1 MTTVS
6 LAGPVLVAVDLSDG
20 ADEALRQAHALARSL
35 AMPLHVCHVLPELVR
50 VRMLFPQLQQQDASD
65 LQALERRA
73 TETIAARVQAVTGR
87 SSNEYSVSI
96 DAGSPHA
103 GILQQA
109 EEIRPGVLVL
119 GAGDVAERV
128 VRHAPC
134 PVLVA
139 RPSPRGKVLGATDF
153 SDPSLPA
160 VEAAVSEAKRRG
172 VPLCLIHSLDWI
184 PIESAA
190 LPMGMPM
197 PAVPPDLFED
207 LRASMR
213 ERLKDCLRNFGA
225 EGECFVGDG
234 HAAAAIV
241 RLAEE
246 LPVELVVVGT
256 RGRTGLARVALGS
269 VAEAVISMSPC
280 SVLVVRL
287 REA

>member
-1 MTTVS
+1 
-6 LAGPVLVAVDLSDG
+6 
-20 ADEALRQAHALARSL
+20 
-35 AMPLHVCHVLPELVR
+35 
-50 VRMLFPQLQQQDASD
+50 
-65 LQALERRA
+65 
-73 TETIAARVQAVTGR
+73 
-87 SSNEYSVSI
+87 VSI
-96 DAGSPHA
+96 DAASPHS

-119 GAGDVAERV
+119 GAGAVAERV

-172 VPLCLIHSLDWI
+172 VTPCLIHSLDWI
-184 PIESAA
+184 PTEVAA

-197 PAVPPDLFED
+197 PAVPLDLFED
-207 LRASMR
+207 LRATTR
-213 ERLKDCLRNFGA
+213 KRLQDTLRSFGA

-234 HAAAAIV
+234 RAAAAIV
-241 RLAEE
+241 RLAQE
-246 LPVELVVVGT
+246 LPAELLVVGT

-269 VAEAVISMSPC
+269 VAEAVLSMAPC

-287 REA
+287 REG